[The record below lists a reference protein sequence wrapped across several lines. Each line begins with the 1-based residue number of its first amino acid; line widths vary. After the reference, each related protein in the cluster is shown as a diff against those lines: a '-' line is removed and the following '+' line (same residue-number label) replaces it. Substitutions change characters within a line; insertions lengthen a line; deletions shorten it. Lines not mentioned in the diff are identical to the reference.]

1 MRKKITLLLLLLV
14 AFCVNAQ
21 TINVSG
27 VVKDA
32 KTGDSLPGVS
42 VVIKGTSVGAET
54 DFDGLYRLS
63 NVAKGATLEI
73 NYLGYAKKE
82 VLVNSSIINVFLD
95 ESSESLDEIVVIGY
109 GTQRK
114 KEVTGAVSVV
124 SSETIK
130 KLNPSRIEQALQ
142 GQVSGVS
149 ITSNSGSPGS
159 GLNIRIRG
167 VSTNGDN
174 SPLILVD
181 GNPITDLSVI
191 NPNDI
196 KSVNVLKDATAAIY
210 GVRAA
215 NGVIL
220 IETKTGS
227 KQSDL
232 KFTVNANYSIQE
244 TSSRIGLLDSK
255 GLAAYIN
262 EATNTSDYF
271 IQPSTG
277 LVYDARVSATQALPN
292 TDWQEEV
299 FELAPMFDANISAS
313 GGTKRLAYSIG
324 TSFLTQDGIV
334 GADKSNY
341 NRITARTSLQ
351 YDVTDKLKLSA
362 TAIYAHSQKN
372 SLAEGGIGAVL
383 YNAINSDPF
392 TLPIDP
398 TPLADVGAEP
408 LRNGYGIVKTGAIEV
423 SNPLSQMASTFNTA
437 TIDKISPTFSA
448 TYKFTDKLSV
458 RSKYLMN
465 HATVN
470 TEIFRP
476 KVYLGGNKDL
486 TEETTN
492 MFVKNL
498 DTFDDFTWNNIITYE
513 DTFSDVHNI
522 KVLLGHE
529 MVEFRGLYAGQTGLT
544 QLNDVN
550 TIEAASFSN
559 SETVNPR
566 FLPNAIE
573 MGGNQFKN
581 RLQSYFTRLQYNY
594 KGKYLLS
601 ALLRRDASTRFS
613 KADNLNIGYFPS
625 LSLGWNVSEEAFLK
639 DTDLVNTFKLRVSYG
654 QLGSDRVTGGSFPYV
669 GSLDGEATYST
680 NEEVLESELLV
691 GVAEGQLGNPF
702 LKWET
707 TTTSNIGIDLA
718 FLNNRLSFS
727 LDGFRKTTDD
737 LLIQAEA
744 SALTGIAG
752 IGSSAPAINA
762 GTVENSGIEFL
773 ISYRDQIT
781 EDLKF
786 NLSYNFTTIKNE
798 VTYVGNLA
806 GFEQGGDFGVGSGI
820 IPSRMEAGHSL
831 GYFYGYKTNG
841 IYQNQAEINALN
853 ANATGNS
860 NVYHKGAGIG
870 DLRFVDTDGDGHIT
884 EADKTDIGDPIADIT
899 AGLNIGF
906 TYKNIDFSAA
916 AIGSFGNQ
924 MVRDY
929 ERLNKLANKSERV
942 LDRWTPTN
950 PSNTI
955 PRATNG
961 QSINTDLFSDYFVED
976 ASFVRIQ
983 NVQIGYNFSQQL
995 LDKINVNTLRLFLSA
1010 NNLHTFTKYS
1020 GYDPSASS
1028 GQAIGGGIDRGFYP
1042 VAKTY
1047 ILGLSLT
1054 F

>member
-1 MRKKITLLLLLLV
+1 M
-14 AFCVNAQ
+14 
-21 TINVSG
+21 
-27 VVKDA
+27 
-32 KTGDSLPGVS
+32 
-42 VVIKGTSVGAET
+42 
-54 DFDGLYRLS
+54 
-63 NVAKGATLEI
+63 
-73 NYLGYAKKE
+73 
-82 VLVNSSIINVFLD
+82 
-95 ESSESLDEIVVIGY
+95 
-109 GTQRK
+109 
-114 KEVTGAVSVV
+114 
-124 SSETIK
+124 
-130 KLNPSRIEQALQ
+130 
-142 GQVSGVS
+142 
-149 ITSNSGSPGS
+149 
-159 GLNIRIRG
+159 
-167 VSTNGDN
+167 
-174 SPLILVD
+174 
-181 GNPITDLSVI
+181 
-191 NPNDI
+191 
-196 KSVNVLKDATAAIY
+196 
-210 GVRAA
+210 
-215 NGVIL
+215 
-220 IETKTGS
+220 
-227 KQSDL
+227 
-232 KFTVNANYSIQE
+232 
-244 TSSRIGLLDSK
+244 
-255 GLAAYIN
+255 
-262 EATNTSDYF
+262 
-271 IQPSTG
+271 
-277 LVYDARVSATQALPN
+277 
-292 TDWQEEV
+292 
-299 FELAPMFDANISAS
+299 
-313 GGTKRLAYSIG
+313 
-324 TSFLTQDGIV
+324 
-334 GADKSNY
+334 
-341 NRITARTSLQ
+341 
-351 YDVTDKLKLSA
+351 
-362 TAIYAHSQKN
+362 
-372 SLAEGGIGAVL
+372 
-383 YNAINSDPF
+383 
-392 TLPIDP
+392 
-398 TPLADVGAEP
+398 
-408 LRNGYGIVKTGAIEV
+408 
-423 SNPLSQMASTFNTA
+423 
-437 TIDKISPTFSA
+437 
-448 TYKFTDKLSV
+448 
-458 RSKYLMN
+458 
-465 HATVN
+465 
-470 TEIFRP
+470 
-476 KVYLGGNKDL
+476 
-486 TEETTN
+486 
-492 MFVKNL
+492 
-498 DTFDDFTWNNIITYE
+498 
-513 DTFSDVHNI
+513 
-522 KVLLGHE
+522 
-529 MVEFRGLYAGQTGLT
+529 
-544 QLNDVN
+544 
-550 TIEAASFSN
+550 
-559 SETVNPR
+559 
-566 FLPNAIE
+566 
-573 MGGNQFKN
+573 
-581 RLQSYFTRLQYNY
+581 
-594 KGKYLLS
+594 
-601 ALLRRDASTRFS
+601 
-613 KADNLNIGYFPS
+613 
-625 LSLGWNVSEEAFLK
+625 
-639 DTDLVNTFKLRVSYG
+639 
-654 QLGSDRVTGGSFPYV
+654 
-669 GSLDGEATYST
+669 
-680 NEEVLESELLV
+680 LV